1 MLSCSVLKDAFYVGA
16 DGLVAPCQGI
26 CDTGFAKHFSN
37 LNEQRLCDILKES
50 EYVRL
55 SYTTVGDVRRGNDE
69 CRKCEYID
77 RCTGSCR
84 NSALMAEDNYYGVD
98 PDACYFFRNGWEE
111 RIKAAAQPA
120 YEAYLK
126 RNNLHADNQPDT
138 LNAKPLCI

>member
-1 MLSCSVLKDAFYVGA
+1 
-16 DGLVAPCQGI
+16 
-26 CDTGFAKHFSN
+26 
-37 LNEQRLCDILKES
+37 
-50 EYVRL
+50 
-55 SYTTVGDVRRGNDE
+55 
-69 CRKCEYID
+69 
-77 RCTGSCR
+77 
-84 NSALMAEDNYYGVD
+84 MAEDNYYGVD